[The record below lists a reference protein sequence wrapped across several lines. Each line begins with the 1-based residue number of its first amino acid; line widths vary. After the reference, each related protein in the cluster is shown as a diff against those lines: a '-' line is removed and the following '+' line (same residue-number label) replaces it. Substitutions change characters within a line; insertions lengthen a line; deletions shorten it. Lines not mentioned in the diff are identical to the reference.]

1 MLGGTLSS
9 LSSAADSGVSSEESP
24 LTPSPSPALGR
35 GEPILA
41 TVIASEQGH
50 LALALPIDVGFKF

>member
-1 MLGGTLSS
+1 MLGGTFSS
-9 LSSAADSGVSSEESP
+9 LSGAADSGVSSEESP

-41 TVIASEQGH
+41 TVIASEQGN
-50 LALALPIDVGFKF
+50 L